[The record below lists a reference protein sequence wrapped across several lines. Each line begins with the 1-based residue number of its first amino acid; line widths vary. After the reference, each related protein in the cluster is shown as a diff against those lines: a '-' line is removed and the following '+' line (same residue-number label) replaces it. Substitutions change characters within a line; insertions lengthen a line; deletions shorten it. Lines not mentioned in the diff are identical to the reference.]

1 MSNKYDDVIAGIR
14 AMAGDDTI
22 TLAHALLDA
31 VDQLRQEALTEQ
43 ITAEIS
49 ETFRT
54 LTPDF
59 VYDSATGVVVSL
71 SARAIYRQQR
81 SKGYRHT
88 QRYVGTLKDFED
100 ARRELRA
107 FMERVEF
114 GGNVYEMRKILGIKR
129 KYLAPRIGVSKLT
142 IRQIEYG
149 EYAEEYDTA
158 FCRTNYLVE
167 KIAEALD
174 SSVDTLWPVNIA

>member
-31 VDQLRQEALTEQ
+31 VDQLRREAVAEQ
-43 ITAEIS
+43 LTAEIT
-49 ETFRT
+49 ETFET
-54 LTPDF
+54 LTPDYA
-59 VYDSATGVVVSL
+59 YDSATGVVVPL
-71 SARAIYRQQR
+71 SARAMYRRQR

-88 QRYVGTLKDFED
+88 QRPIGTLED
-100 ARRELRA
+100 SERAQREHRA

-114 GGNVYEMRKILGIKR
+114 GSNVYEMRKILGIKR
-129 KYLAPRIGVSKLT
+129 KYLALRIGVSKLT

-158 FCRTNYLVE
+158 FCRTSYLVE
-167 KIAEALD
+167 KIAETLG
-174 SSVDTLWPVNIA
+174 SSVDTLWPKTSE